1 MLDLTVAA
9 KDFKTF
15 KIARYVQVHQTSEF
29 KEKAKSLGLEHMD
42 YDGCSELWVE
52 KWEDIAAFFGSEEY
66 KRVMQPD
73 CPNFMAM
80 PVSPSH
86 ACDL

>member
-1 MLDLTVAA
+1 
-9 KDFKTF
+9 
-15 KIARYVQVHQTSEF
+15 
-29 KEKAKSLGLEHMD
+29 MD

-86 ACDL
+86 ACDS